1 MFLTRVL
8 RQIFGGNPARAPAT
22 VPVPAPR
29 VDANASLSLPE
40 LTTPAEDR
48 LFNFF
53 IPMFWG
59 TSNPEAVTVAAK
71 EIISHCSSGHHFA
84 DNFLTWGRNMSML
97 DDRPF
102 VQAWETNIEGLSD
115 EAIVWRRYV
124 LACAA
129 YHCVQLD
136 GDFVECGAYT
146 GVGVKTVVDYL
157 GGPDFPKTFWGYD
170 LFEHD
175 PAMAHHSMPEHGE
188 GLYARVQKKFSDYP
202 QVRMIKG
209 LIPEVFASHCP
220 DRIAYL
226 HIDLNQAPAEI
237 AALDHLFD
245 RMVPGGIL
253 ILDDYEWSGYY
264 RPQKLAEDQWFEA
277 RRYRVM
283 PLPTGQGL
291 VIKR

>member
-1 MFLTRVL
+1 MNLSRML
-8 RQIFGGNPARAPAT
+8 RRIFGGNPANAPAS
-22 VPVPAPR
+22 VPA
-29 VDANASLSLPE
+29 AASSVGDDVTGLLPK
-40 LTTPAEDR
+40 LTTPAQDR

-53 IPMFWG
+53 MPTFWV
-59 TSNPEAVTVAAK
+59 TSNPEAVTAAAK
-71 EIISHCSSGHHFA
+71 EIVSLGSSGHHFA

-102 VQAWETNIEGLSD
+102 VRAWQSNIESPSD

-146 GVGVKTVVDYL
+146 GVGINTVADYL
-157 GGPDFPKTFWGYD
+157 GGPAFPKTFWGYD
-170 LFEHD
+170 IFEHD
-175 PAMAHHSMPEHGE
+175 PSMLNHAMPEHLE
-188 GLYARVQKKFSDYP
+188 GLYGRVQNKFSAYP
-202 QVRMIKG
+202 QVRLIKG
-209 LIPEVFASHCP
+209 LIPQVFENDCP

-253 ILDDYEWSGYY
+253 ILDDYEWSGFY

-277 RRYRVM
+277 RHYRVM

>member
-8 RQIFGGNPARAPAT
+8 RQIFGGNLPKAPAS
-22 VPVPAPR
+22 VPVPASGIGNNVPP
-29 VDANASLSLPE
+29 VLPE
-40 LTTPAEDR
+40 LTMPAEDR

-53 IPMFWG
+53 VPLFWG

-71 EIISHCSSGHHFA
+71 EILSHCSSGHHFA

-97 DDRPF
+97 GDRPF
-102 VQAWETNIEGLSD
+102 VQAWESNIEGLSD

-129 YHCVQLD
+129 YHCVQLE

-146 GVGVKTVVDYL
+146 GVGIKTVVDYL

-175 PAMAHHSMPEHGE
+175 PSMAHHSMPEHGE
-188 GLYARVQKKFSDYP
+188 GLYGRVQKKFSAYP
-202 QVRMIKG
+202 QVRLIKG
-209 LIPEVFASHCP
+209 RIPHVFEKDCP

-253 ILDDYEWSGYY
+253 ILDDYEWSGY

-277 RRYRVM
+277 RHYRVM

>member
-1 MFLTRVL
+1 MNLSRLL
-8 RQIFGGNPARAPAT
+8 RRIFGGPPPRAPAAG
-22 VPVPAPR
+22 PVA
-29 VDANASLSLPE
+29 ASGAGDDVTRLLPK

-48 LFNFF
+48 IFNFF
-53 IPMFWG
+53 MPTFWG
-59 TSNPEAVTVAAK
+59 TSNPDAVTAGAK
-71 EIISHCSSGHHFA
+71 EIVGLCASGHHFA
-84 DNFLTWGRNMSML
+84 DNFLTWGRNMSMM

-102 VQAWETNIEGLSD
+102 VQAWQSNIEGESD

-124 LACAA
+124 LACAG

-157 GGPDFPKTFWGYD
+157 GGRAFPKTFWAYD
-170 LFEHD
+170 IFEHD
-175 PAMAHHSMPEHGE
+175 SSMSNHAMPELGE
-188 GLYARVQKKFSDYP
+188 GLYWRVRKKFSDYP
-202 QVRMIKG
+202 QVRVIKG
-209 LIPEVFASHCP
+209 LIPDVFENECP

-226 HIDLNQAPAEI
+226 HIDLNQAPAEV
-237 AALDHLFD
+237 AALDRLFD

-264 RPQKLAEDQWFEA
+264 RAQKLAEDPWFEA
-277 RRYRVM
+277 RHYRVM

>member
-1 MFLTRVL
+1 MNLTRML
-8 RQIFGGNPARAPAT
+8 RRIFGGKPAR
-22 VPVPAPR
+22 VPASAP
-29 VDANASLSLPE
+29 VAASSIGNDVTRLLPK

-53 IPMFWG
+53 IPVFWG
-59 TSNPEAVTVAAK
+59 TSNPEAVTATAK
-71 EIISHCSSGHHFA
+71 ETVSLCSSGHHFA

-102 VQAWETNIEGLSD
+102 VQAWQSNIEGLSD

-146 GVGVKTVVDYL
+146 GVGIKTVIDYL
-157 GGPDFPKTFWGYD
+157 GGPAFPKTFWGYD

-175 PAMAHHSMPEHGE
+175 ESMPHHSMPEHSE
-188 GLYARVQKKFSDYP
+188 GLYWRVQKKFSAYP
-202 QVRMIKG
+202 QVRLIKG
-209 LIPEVFASHCP
+209 SIPNVFENHCP

-226 HIDLNQAPAEI
+226 HIDLNQAQAEV

-264 RPQKLAEDQWFEA
+264 RAQKLAEDPWFEA
-277 RRYRVM
+277 RHYRVM